1 MASKHIVVRGAR
13 VHNLK
18 NINVDIPRDK
28 LVVITGL
35 SGSGKSSLAFD
46 TIFAEGQR
54 RYVESLSAYAR
65 QFLGQMEKPDV
76 DQIDGLSPA
85 ISIDQKGASH
95 NPRST
100 VGTVTE
106 IYDYMRLLF
115 ARVGVFYSPVT
126 GQPLQTQSAQQIADQ
141 IAALPSGTRV
151 QILAPVVRDKKGNH
165 QQVLDELRKAGFARV
180 RVDGHVRALDEEIA
194 LDRYKLHHIEAVVDR
209 LVIPPADDPE
219 RAAFLTRLND
229 AVETALK
236 WGDGFVI
243 AMVQEPS
250 QPGTPPTYRDLL
262 FSEKRVDPA
271 TGKSYPDLEPKL
283 FSFNSPLGACPECQG
298 LGSKREIDPALVVPN
313 SELSLLEGAINA
325 PIWNLNGDDERWG
338 AQMLRAVCE
347 AWRIPLDKPWR
358 ELTKAQQE
366 LLLYGSKGEHVRVSY
381 ITRYGERRVYDTPFE
396 GIIPD
401 LWRRYHEST
410 SDSLREAIEEVMTFR
425 TCEACGG
432 KRLKEEVLCVKV
444 AGKSIAEVSDMS
456 IGKALEWFQ
465 ALAAEDGAGG
475 DHPLSARDRS
485 IARPILRE
493 IIARLQFLVDVG
505 LDYLTLSRSAM
516 TLSGGEAQRIRLAT
530 QVGSQ
535 LTGVLY
541 VLDEPSIGLHQR
553 DQQRLINTLLRLRDL
568 GNTVLVVEHDDD
580 TMRAADWIIDMGPGA
595 GEHGGRVVA
604 VGTPHQIAKHPAS
617 LTGAYLSGRTRVP
630 VPSERRPGN
639 GKHLVVRGARENNL
653 KNIDV
658 VIPLGMFVV
667 VTGVSG
673 SGKSSLVVE
682 CLYKALANRLNGA
695 LERPG
700 QIDAVEGLEALDK
713 VIMIDQQPI
722 GRTPRSNPATYT
734 GLWTPLRELFASLP
748 ESKARGYKSG
758 RFSFNVKGGRCEAC
772 EGQGVLRIQ
781 MQFMPDI
788 YVTCDVCHG
797 TRFNRETLQVRY
809 KGKNIADVLDMT
821 VTEAMEF
828 FKDIPPIARKL
839 QTLEEV
845 GLGYLRLGQPATTL
859 SGGEAQRVKLSREL
873 SRRATGRTIYVLDEP
888 SVGLHH
894 ADVHRLIDVLNQLV
908 DDGNTVV
915 VIEHHL
921 DIIKVADWVI
931 DLGPEG
937 GERGG
942 YVIAEGTP
950 EQVAHT
956 PGSYTGYY
964 LRQVLERDRAR
975 PAATT
980 GARPKR
986 RPTPT
991 PTA

>member
-1 MASKHIVVRGAR
+1 MSQDKIIVRGAR
-13 VHNLK
+13 THNLK
-18 NINVDIPRDK
+18 NINVEIPRER

-54 RYVESLSAYAR
+54 RYIESLSAYAR

-85 ISIDQKGASH
+85 VSIDQKGSSH

-106 IYDYMRLLF
+106 IYDYLRLLF
-115 ARVGVFYSPVT
+115 ARVGVQYSPVT
-126 GQPLQTQSAQQIADQ
+126 GLPLVSQTPQQIVDQ
-141 IAALPSGTRV
+141 LAALPSGTRV
-151 QILAPVVRDKKGNH
+151 QVLAPLIKDRKGHH
-165 QQVLDELRKAGFARV
+165 QQVFEDVRKQGFARV
-180 RVDGHVRALDEEIA
+180 RVDGEVRAVDEDIQ
-194 LDRYKLHHIEAVVDR
+194 LDRYKLHTIEAVVDR
-209 LVIPPADDPE
+209 LVIPQADDLD
-219 RAAFLTRLND
+219 RAAFLSRLND
-229 AVETALK
+229 SVETALK
-236 WGDGFVI
+236 LGDGFLV
-243 AMVQEPS
+243 AMVQEPG
-250 QPGTPPTYRDLL
+250 QPTWRDVL
-262 FSEKRVDPA
+262 FSEKKVDPA

-298 LGSKREIDPALVVPN
+298 LGSKRVIDPALVVPN
-313 SELSLLEGAINA
+313 PELSLEEGAINA
-325 PIWNLNGDDERWG
+325 IGWSSDNEESWG
-338 AQMLRAVCE
+338 WQLLTAVCK
-347 AWRIPLDKPWR
+347 AYAIPMNRPWR
-358 ELTKAQQE
+358 ALSRAQQE
-366 LLLYGSKGEHVRVSY
+366 LILYGNGDERVRMSY
-381 ITRYGERRVYDTPFE
+381 INRLGERRVYDAPFE
-396 GIIPD
+396 GVIPN
-401 LWRRYHEST
+401 LMRRYR
-410 SDSLREAIEEVMTFR
+410 DNPGDYVRQAIEEVMTFQP
-425 TCEACGG
+425 CEACKG
-432 KRLKEEVLCVKV
+432 KRLKEEVLCVRV
-444 AGKSIAEVSDMS
+444 AGKNIAEVTDMS
-456 IGKALEWFQ
+456 IRE
-465 ALAAEDGAGG
+465 ALAWVDSLGVLDESAFGEGA
-475 DHPLSARDRS
+475 LSERDKQ
-485 IARPILRE
+485 IARPIVKE
-493 IIARLQFLVDVG
+493 IRARLQFLVDVG

-595 GEHGGRVVA
+595 GEHGGQVVA
-604 VGTPHQIAKHPAS
+604 VGTPQQIMKNEAS
-617 LTGAYLSGRTRVP
+617 LTGAYLSGRKRIP
-630 VPSERRPGN
+630 IPKQRRAGN
-639 GKHLVVRGARENNL
+639 GKALLIKGARENNL

-658 VIPLGMFVV
+658 RIPLGKFVV

-673 SGKSSLVVE
+673 SGKSSLIVE

-695 LERPG
+695 LEHPG
-700 QIDAVEGLEALDK
+700 EMDDILGLEHLDK
-713 VIMIDQQPI
+713 VINIDQQPI

-748 ESKARGYKSG
+748 ESKLRGYKSG

-772 EGQGVLRIQ
+772 EGQGVLQIQ

-809 KGKNIADVLDMT
+809 KGKNIAEVLDMT
-821 VTEAMEF
+821 VTEALEF
-828 FKDIPPIARKL
+828 FKDIPAIARKL

-845 GLGYLRLGQPATTL
+845 GLGYIRLGQPATTL
-859 SGGEAQRVKLSREL
+859 SGGEAQRIKLSREL
-873 SRRATGRTIYVLDEP
+873 SKRATGRTIYVLDEP

-894 ADVHRLIDVLNQLV
+894 ADVHRLIQVLNRLV

-937 GERGG
+937 GAGG
-942 YVIAEGTP
+942 GRVVAEGTP
-950 EQVAHT
+950 EEVA
-956 PGSYTGYY
+956 GVAESYTGQF
-964 LRQVLERDRAR
+964 LRRLLEQEAKWDAVAQAAAKVNGRAR
-975 PAATT
+975 RTHQPA
-980 GARPKR
+980 
-986 RPTPT
+986 
-991 PTA
+991 